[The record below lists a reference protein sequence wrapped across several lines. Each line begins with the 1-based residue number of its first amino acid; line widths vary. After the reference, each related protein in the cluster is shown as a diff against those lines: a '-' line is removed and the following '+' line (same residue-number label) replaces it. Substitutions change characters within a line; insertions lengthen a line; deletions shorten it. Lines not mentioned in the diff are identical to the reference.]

1 MTKKISPKLTL
12 LALAINAFAIGS
24 TEFISVGLM
33 PMIVKQFHV
42 TLAQA
47 GLTVSLY
54 ALGVTVGAPLL
65 TIFTGKW
72 NRRKLMMSIM
82 VLFIIGNLL
91 TAFAPTFGLLLT
103 GRVLAALAHGIFM
116 AVSTVIAA
124 NVVHPSKRASAIA
137 MMFMGLTVAT
147 VVGVPLG
154 TFIGQQTRWNGS
166 FLFIAAIGIVGLIFS
181 SILVPKD
188 LTIPGKVDLRGL
200 KRIFSNKS
208 IILSFLI
215 TALGYGSTFTAYTY
229 ISPILEHEFGFSPNM
244 IVFILLGYGVM
255 VAIGNTL
262 GGRWA
267 NQRVLAALTKM
278 FAALAV
284 ALAVLA
290 VAIISGNAWFGL
302 IAVLL
307 LGFFAFMN
315 VPGLQ
320 LYVVQLAEEE
330 VPNDIS
336 LTSSFNISAF
346 NIGITVG
353 SLIGAQVTQYIGI
366 NYTPLAGI
374 VLALLAMIFTA
385 GTLKKMK

>member
-1 MTKKISPKLTL
+1 
-12 LALAINAFAIGS
+12 
-24 TEFISVGLM
+24 
-33 PMIVKQFHV
+33 
-42 TLAQA
+42 
-47 GLTVSLY
+47 
-54 ALGVTVGAPLL
+54 
-65 TIFTGKW
+65 
-72 NRRKLMMSIM
+72 
-82 VLFIIGNLL
+82 
-91 TAFAPTFGLLLT
+91 
-103 GRVLAALAHGIFM
+103 
-116 AVSTVIAA
+116 
-124 NVVHPSKRASAIA
+124 
-137 MMFMGLTVAT
+137 
-147 VVGVPLG
+147 
-154 TFIGQQTRWNGS
+154 
-166 FLFIAAIGIVGLIFS
+166 
-181 SILVPKD
+181 
-188 LTIPGKVDLRGL
+188 
-200 KRIFSNKS
+200 
-208 IILSFLI
+208 
-215 TALGYGSTFTAYTY
+215 
-229 ISPILEHEFGFSPNM
+229 M

-267 NQRVLAALTKM
+267 NQRVLSALTKM

>member
-91 TAFAPTFGLLLT
+91 TAFAPTFELLLT

-188 LTIPGKVDLRGL
+188 LTIPGKVDLHGL

-208 IILSFLI
+208 IVLSFLI
-215 TALGYGSTFTAYTY
+215 TALGYGSTFTAYTF

-262 GGRWA
+262 GGRWT
-267 NQRVLAALTKM
+267 NQRVLSALTKM

-290 VAIISGNAWFGL
+290 AAIISGNAWFGL

>member
-72 NRRKLMMSIM
+72 NRRKLMMAIM
-82 VLFIIGNLL
+82 ILFIIGNLL

-154 TFIGQQTRWNGS
+154 TFIGQQTCWNGS

-208 IILSFLI
+208 IVLSFLI